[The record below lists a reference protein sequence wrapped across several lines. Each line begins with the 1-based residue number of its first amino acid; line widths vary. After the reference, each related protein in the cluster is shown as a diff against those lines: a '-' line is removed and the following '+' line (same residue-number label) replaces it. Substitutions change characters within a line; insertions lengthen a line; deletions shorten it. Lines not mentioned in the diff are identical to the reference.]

1 MKPLKTNHHLAAI
14 PPAILTKYL
23 DLTTNPEV
31 ISLSVGEPDFATPY
45 HIREAAIEAITQG
58 KTFYTPSKGFL
69 SLRKEISAVMERK
82 YDLSYDPT
90 TEVLVTIG
98 ASEAI
103 EVALITLL
111 NEGDEVIVVSPS
123 YISYEP
129 IITMFGGKIVNI
141 ETLESEGF
149 RLTPVA
155 LKAKL
160 SDKTRLVI
168 LNYPNNP
175 SGAIMNREDLEAIA
189 DVLRD
194 TDVHILSD
202 EIYSELT
209 YQGSH
214 VSLASLPGMREKT
227 LVINGFS
234 KAYAMTGW
242 RLGYVCAPKE
252 IIDALTKYH
261 QYAVLCAPTI
271 SQFAGIEA
279 LKNGDDDIVHMREEY
294 DMRRRYVVKRLN
306 DMGLSTAN
314 PLGAFYVFVNIKSTG
329 LSSIEFCDAL
339 LDSKKVALI
348 PGTAFGVSGQ
358 GYVRL
363 SYSYSI
369 NHIQEALL
377 RIEDFLKELRI
388 DSLK

>member
-45 HIREAAIEAITQG
+45 HIREAAIEAISQG

-82 YDLSYDPT
+82 YDLSYDPA

-149 RLTPVA
+149 RLTPEA

-175 SGAIMNREDLEAIA
+175 SGAIMNREDLEAVA

-194 TDVHILSD
+194 IDVHVLSD

-209 YQGSH
+209 YQGTH
-214 VSLASLPGMREKT
+214 VSLASLPGMRDKT
-227 LVINGFS
+227 LVVNGFS

-242 RLGYVCAPKE
+242 RLGYVCAPKD

-279 LKNGDDDIVHMREEY
+279 LKNGDEDIVHMREEY
-294 DMRRRYVVKRLN
+294 DMRRRFVVKRLN

-314 PLGAFYVFVNIKSTG
+314 PLGAFYVFVNVKSTG
-329 LSSIEFCDAL
+329 MGSVEFCDAL

-348 PGTAFGVSGQ
+348 PGTAFGISGE

-369 NHIQEALL
+369 NHIQEALS
-377 RIEDFLKELRI
+377 RIEAFLIEL
-388 DSLK
+388 KNT

>member
-1 MKPLKTNHHLAAI
+1 MKLLKTNHHLASI

-45 HIREAAIEAITQG
+45 HIREAAIEAISQG

-82 YDLSYDPT
+82 YDLSYDPA

-149 RLTPVA
+149 RLTPEA

-175 SGAIMNREDLEAIA
+175 SGAIMNLEDLEAIA

-209 YQGSH
+209 YQGTH

-227 LVINGFS
+227 LVVNGFS

-242 RLGYVCAPKE
+242 RLGYVCAPKTSSMPSPNTTNT
-252 IIDALTKYH
+252 LSSVH
-261 QYAVLCAPTI
+261 QPSRN
-271 SQFAGIEA
+271 SQA
-279 LKNGDDDIVHMREEY
+279 LK
-294 DMRRRYVVKRLN
+294 L
-306 DMGLSTAN
+306 
-314 PLGAFYVFVNIKSTG
+314 
-329 LSSIEFCDAL
+329 
-339 LDSKKVALI
+339 
-348 PGTAFGVSGQ
+348 
-358 GYVRL
+358 
-363 SYSYSI
+363 
-369 NHIQEALL
+369 
-377 RIEDFLKELRI
+377 
-388 DSLK
+388 

>member
-82 YDLSYDPT
+82 YDLSYDPA

-149 RLTPVA
+149 RLTPEA

-160 SDKTRLVI
+160 SAQTRLVI

-194 TDVHILSD
+194 TEVHILSD

-209 YQGSH
+209 YHGTH

-314 PLGAFYVFVNIKSTG
+314 PLGAFYVFVNIKNTG

-348 PGTAFGVSGQ
+348 PGTAFGVSGN

-377 RIEDFLKELRI
+377 RIEDFLKELKI
-388 DSLK
+388 DR

>member
-45 HIREAAIEAITQG
+45 HIREAAIEAISQG

-82 YDLSYDPT
+82 YDLSYDPA

-149 RLTPVA
+149 RLTPSA

-175 SGAIMNREDLEAIA
+175 SGAIMIREDLEAIA

-194 TDVHILSD
+194 IDVHVLSD

-209 YQGSH
+209 YQGTH
-214 VSLASLPGMREKT
+214 VSLASLPGMRDKT
-227 LVINGFS
+227 LVVNGFS

-242 RLGYVCAPKE
+242 RLGYVCAPKD

-279 LKNGDDDIVHMREEY
+279 LKNGDEDIVHMREEY
-294 DMRRRYVVKRLN
+294 DMRRRFVVKRLN

-314 PLGAFYVFVNIKSTG
+314 PLGAFYVFVNVKSTG
-329 LSSIEFCDAL
+329 MGSVEFCDAL

-348 PGTAFGVSGQ
+348 PGTAFGISGE

-369 NHIQEALL
+369 NHIQEALS
-377 RIEDFLKELRI
+377 RIETFLNEL
-388 DSLK
+388 KNA

>member
-82 YDLSYDPT
+82 YDLSYDPA

-149 RLTPVA
+149 RLTPEA

-175 SGAIMNREDLEAIA
+175 SGAIMDREDLEAIA

-209 YQGSH
+209 YQGTH
-214 VSLASLPGMREKT
+214 VSLASLPDMREKT

-242 RLGYVCAPKE
+242 RLGYVCAPRE

-279 LKNGDDDIVHMREEY
+279 LKNGDEDIVHMREEY

-314 PLGAFYVFVNIKSTG
+314 PLGAFYVFVNVKSTG
-329 LSSIEFCDAL
+329 MGSVEFCDAL

-348 PGTAFGVSGQ
+348 PGTAFGVSGE

-369 NHIQEALL
+369 NHIQEALS
-377 RIEDFLKELRI
+377 RIEAFLKEL
-388 DSLK
+388 KNT

>member
-1 MKPLKTNHHLAAI
+1 MKPLKTNLHLASI

-45 HIREAAIEAITQG
+45 HIREAAIEAISQG

-82 YDLSYDPT
+82 YDLSYDPA

-149 RLTPVA
+149 RLTPEA

-175 SGAIMNREDLEAIA
+175 SGAIMNREDLEAVA

-194 TDVHILSD
+194 RDVHILSD

-209 YQGSH
+209 YQGTH

-279 LKNGDDDIVHMREEY
+279 LKNGDEDIVHMREEY
-294 DMRRRYVVKRLN
+294 DMRRRFVVKRLN

-314 PLGAFYVFVNIKSTG
+314 PLGAFYVFVNVKGTG
-329 LSSIEFCDAL
+329 MGSIEFCDAL

-348 PGTAFGVSGQ
+348 PGTAFGISGE

-369 NHIQEALL
+369 NHIQEALS
-377 RIEDFLKELRI
+377 RIEAFLAEL
-388 DSLK
+388 KNT

>member
-45 HIREAAIEAITQG
+45 HIREAAIEAISQG

-82 YDLSYDPT
+82 YDLSYDPA

-149 RLTPVA
+149 RLTPEA

-160 SDKTRLVI
+160 CDKTRLVI

-175 SGAIMNREDLEAIA
+175 SGAIMNREDLESIA

-209 YQGSH
+209 YQGTH

-279 LKNGDDDIVHMREEY
+279 LKNGDEDIVHMREEY

-314 PLGAFYVFVNIKSTG
+314 PLGAFYVFVNVKSTG
-329 LSSIEFCDAL
+329 LGSVKFCDAL

-348 PGTAFGVSGQ
+348 PGTAFGVSGE

-369 NHIQEALL
+369 NHIQEALS
-377 RIEDFLKELRI
+377 RIETFLKELNG
-388 DSLK
+388 

>member
-45 HIREAAIEAITQG
+45 HIREAAIEAISQG

-82 YDLSYDPT
+82 YDLSYDPA

-149 RLTPVA
+149 RLTPEA

-209 YQGSH
+209 YQGTH

-227 LVINGFS
+227 LVVNGFS

-279 LKNGDDDIVHMREEY
+279 LKNGDEDIVHMREEY
-294 DMRRRYVVKRLN
+294 DMRRRFVVKRLN

-314 PLGAFYVFVNIKSTG
+314 PLGAFYVFVNVKSTG
-329 LSSIEFCDAL
+329 MGSVEFCDAL

-348 PGTAFGVSGQ
+348 PGTAFGISGE

-369 NHIQEALL
+369 NHIQEALS
-377 RIEDFLKELRI
+377 RIEAFLNEL
-388 DSLK
+388 KNA

>member
-1 MKPLKTNHHLAAI
+1 MLFR
-14 PPAILTKYL
+14 
-23 DLTTNPEV
+23 
-31 ISLSVGEPDFATPY
+31 SGEPDFATPY
-45 HIREAAIEAITQG
+45 HIREAAIEAISQG

-82 YDLSYDPT
+82 YDLNYDPA

-149 RLTPVA
+149 RLTPDA

-189 DVLRD
+189 DVLKIGRA
-194 TDVHILSD
+194 
-202 EIYSELT
+202 
-209 YQGSH
+209 H
-214 VSLASLPGMREKT
+214 V
-227 LVINGFS
+227 
-234 KAYAMTGW
+234 
-242 RLGYVCAPKE
+242 
-252 IIDALTKYH
+252 
-261 QYAVLCAPTI
+261 
-271 SQFAGIEA
+271 
-279 LKNGDDDIVHMREEY
+279 
-294 DMRRRYVVKRLN
+294 
-306 DMGLSTAN
+306 
-314 PLGAFYVFVNIKSTG
+314 
-329 LSSIEFCDAL
+329 
-339 LDSKKVALI
+339 
-348 PGTAFGVSGQ
+348 
-358 GYVRL
+358 
-363 SYSYSI
+363 
-369 NHIQEALL
+369 
-377 RIEDFLKELRI
+377 
-388 DSLK
+388 

>member
-45 HIREAAIEAITQG
+45 HIREAAIEAISQG

-69 SLRKEISAVMERK
+69 SLRKEISSVMERK
-82 YDLSYDPT
+82 YDLNYDPV

-155 LKAKL
+155 LKEKL

-209 YQGSH
+209 YQGAH
-214 VSLASLPGMREKT
+214 VSLASLQGMREKT

-279 LKNGDDDIVHMREEY
+279 LKNGDEDIVHMREQY
-294 DMRRRYVVKRLN
+294 DMRRRFVVKRLN

-314 PLGAFYVFVNIKSTG
+314 PLGAFYVFVNVKSTG
-329 LSSIEFCDAL
+329 MGSVEFCDAL

-348 PGTAFGVSGQ
+348 PGTAFGISGE

-369 NHIQEALL
+369 HHIQEALS
-377 RIEDFLKELRI
+377 RIETFVA
-388 DSLK
+388 SLKD

>member
-45 HIREAAIEAITQG
+45 HIREAAIEAISQG

-69 SLRKEISAVMERK
+69 SLRKEISSVMERK
-82 YDLSYDPT
+82 YALSYDPA

-149 RLTPVA
+149 RLTPDA

-175 SGAIMNREDLEAIA
+175 SGAIMNREDLEAVA

-209 YQGSH
+209 YQGTH

-279 LKNGDDDIVHMREEY
+279 LKNGDEDIVHMREEY
-294 DMRRRYVVKRLN
+294 DMRRRFVVKRLN

-314 PLGAFYVFVNIKSTG
+314 PLGAFYVFVNVKSTG
-329 LSSIEFCDAL
+329 MGSVEFCDAL

-348 PGTAFGVSGQ
+348 PGTAFGISGE

-369 NHIQEALL
+369 NHIQEALS
-377 RIEDFLKELRI
+377 RIETFLNEL
-388 DSLK
+388 KNT

>member
-23 DLTTNPEV
+23 DLTTNPDV

-69 SLRKEISAVMERK
+69 SLRKEISAIMERK
-82 YDLSYDPT
+82 YDLSYDPA

-141 ETLESEGF
+141 ETHESEGF

-175 SGAIMNREDLEAIA
+175 SGAIMNRTDLEALA

-194 TDVHILSD
+194 ADVHIVSD

-209 YQGSH
+209 YHGTH

-279 LKNGDDDIVHMREEY
+279 LKNGDEDIVHMREEY
-294 DMRRRYVVKRLN
+294 DMRRRFVVKRLN

-314 PLGAFYVFVNIKSTG
+314 PLGAFYVFVNVKSTG
-329 LSSIEFCDAL
+329 MGSVAFCDAL
-339 LDSKKVALI
+339 LESKKVALI
-348 PGTAFGVSGQ
+348 PGTAFGISGE
-358 GYVRL
+358 GYARL

-369 NHIQEALL
+369 HHIQEALS
-377 RIEDFLKELRI
+377 RIEVFLKELKTI
-388 DSLK
+388 

>member
-45 HIREAAIEAITQG
+45 HIREAAIEAISQG

-82 YDLSYDPT
+82 YDLSYDPA

-149 RLTPVA
+149 RLTPEA

-175 SGAIMNREDLEAIA
+175 SGAIMDRSDLEAIA
-189 DVLRD
+189 NVLRD

-209 YQGSH
+209 YQGTH

-227 LVINGFS
+227 LVVNGFS

-279 LKNGDDDIVHMREEY
+279 LKNGDEDIVHMREEY

-306 DMGLSTAN
+306 DIGLSTAN
-314 PLGAFYVFVNIKSTG
+314 PLGAFYVFVNVKSTG
-329 LSSIEFCDAL
+329 LGSVEFCDAL
-339 LDSKKVALI
+339 LDSKKVAVI
-348 PGTAFGVSGQ
+348 PGTAFGVSGE

-369 NHIQEALL
+369 NHIQEALS
-377 RIEDFLKELRI
+377 RIEAFLKEL
-388 DSLK
+388 KNT